1 MTSKASQNQ
10 CNSLR
15 MNGGKRKMVRP
26 EAGGSR
32 SLKATVR
39 GARGYTKRNGEA
51 HQTKPKC
58 EVGTMNKTQHVD
70 DFEQTLLNYVETC
83 YSVALAL
90 TCDPYEARDLTR
102 NVLTWAWRS
111 RDKVVGRSGIKRKL
125 LAKLRE
131 TFLRDYRMVEPVRF
145 ARAAG

>member
-1 MTSKASQNQ
+1 MTNKASQTQ
-10 CNSLR
+10 CDNLR

-32 SLKATVR
+32 SVKTTIR
-39 GARGYTKRNGEA
+39 GARGYIKRNGEA
-51 HQTKPKC
+51 HQTKPKR
-58 EVGTMNKTQHVD
+58 EVGTMNKTEHPE
-70 DFEQTLLNYVETC
+70 DFEQILLRYVETC

-90 TCDPYEARDLTR
+90 TCDPHEARDLTR

-131 TFLRDYRMVEPVRF
+131 TFLRDYRVAEPVRF

>member
-1 MTSKASQNQ
+1 
-10 CNSLR
+10 
-15 MNGGKRKMVRP
+15 
-26 EAGGSR
+26 
-32 SLKATVR
+32 
-39 GARGYTKRNGEA
+39 
-51 HQTKPKC
+51 
-58 EVGTMNKTQHVD
+58 MNKTQHVD